1 MLGGKCACCASLGEQ
16 LRLTLRFQRKG
27 EGAKQLLWLPHA
39 YTPASY
45 TLLPLL
51 KKKTKDR
58 KQDIQAISVLSSSE
72 HALICVFVTC
82 VTMCICPR
90 HVHLEVRGHHQ
101 GRPLSASSFATGLLS
116 DPSAHGLF
124 RTHKQWALGLAL
136 VLGLDTCDP
145 HLTFCGCGGS
155 ELRSSYLSSRHHTQ

>member
-1 MLGGKCACCASLGEQ
+1 MDRRGWGDAGRQMCLLCKPRRTAETDPQIPEKGGRSKATP
-16 LRLTLRFQRKG
+16 LTSTCIHPCLIHTTT
-27 EGAKQLLWLPHA
+27 A
-39 YTPASY
+39 T
-45 TLLPLL
+45 

-58 KQDIQAISVLSSSE
+58 KQDIQAINVLSSSE

-82 VTMCICPR
+82 VNMCICPH

-124 RTHKQWALGLAL
+124 RTHKQ
-136 VLGLDTCDP
+136 
-145 HLTFCGCGGS
+145 
-155 ELRSSYLSSRHHTQ
+155 